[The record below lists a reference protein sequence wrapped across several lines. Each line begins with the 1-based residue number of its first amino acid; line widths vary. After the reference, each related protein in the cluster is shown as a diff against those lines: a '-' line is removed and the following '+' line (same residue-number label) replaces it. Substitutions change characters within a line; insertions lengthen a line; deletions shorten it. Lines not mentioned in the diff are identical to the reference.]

1 MRPLKNSEENYFT
14 YTDID
19 METTSLFS
27 YSCFNYYL
35 FFMECKFIY
44 ITEVNYFLIG
54 LNERLYRFGMN
65 TVLDIRFIC
74 KLSH

>member
-1 MRPLKNSEENYFT
+1 
-14 YTDID
+14 
-19 METTSLFS
+19 
-27 YSCFNYYL
+27 
-35 FFMECKFIY
+35 MECKFIY